1 MTSGRWWTRSSAE
14 VRLEAIHTNRRR
26 SGLITC
32 RRQSASR
39 KDALWVHCAMETTGV
54 IRPFESRKN
63 AGFTLVEAL
72 VVVAMLALLASL
84 AAPSFEGTLRRYRVD
99 SARESFIATLQ
110 LARSEAV
117 RTGQRV
123 VLTRLTGC
131 GITLSAN
138 NDWSCGWQTFVDA
151 DADNTFNN
159 SDAEIQRVEVPSNV
173 SAFKASVVNP
183 GFIAFD
189 RFGSVTQTGQNFR
202 FFPVNPGATE
212 AMLVCFTTGTR
223 IRTVKN
229 VSSSDACP

>member
-1 MTSGRWWTRSSAE
+1 MGKTGDF
-14 VRLEAIHTNRRR
+14 RLSKPQT
-26 SGLITC
+26 
-32 RRQSASR
+32 
-39 KDALWVHCAMETTGV
+39 
-54 IRPFESRKN
+54 N

-72 VVVAMLALLASL
+72 VVVAMLAVLASL
-84 AAPSFEGTLRRYRVD
+84 AAPSFEGTFRRYRVD

-123 VLTRLTGC
+123 ALARLTGC
-131 GITLSAN
+131 GVTLSAT
-138 NDWSCGWQTFVDA
+138 NDWSCGWQAFVDT

-159 SDAEIQRVEVPSNV
+159 SDVEIQRVEVPSNV
-173 SAFKASVVNP
+173 SAFKASAVNP

-229 VSSSDACP
+229 VSSSDVCP